1 MTARPLLSGAAIV
14 VAAAALSACGGGA
27 EAATTAKVDIR
38 AFDFQ
43 PDPLTIRKGTTVRFV
58 NHDQIHHTATA
69 GRRSEPKPGVFN
81 VRLGAAKDSDTPSTG
96 RFTFS
101 KAGTYRYF
109 CKFHPGGGMTAKVVV
124 K

>member
-1 MTARPLLSGAAIV
+1 MTARPLLSGVAVLA
-14 VAAAALSACGGGA
+14 AAAALSACGGGA
-27 EAATTAKVDIR
+27 EAATTAKVDIK

-43 PDPLTIRKGTTVRFV
+43 PDPLTVNKGTTVRFV

-69 GRRSEPKPGVFN
+69 GTRSKPKPGVFN
-81 VRLGAAKDSDTPSTG
+81 VKLAAAKDASTPSTG
-96 RFTFS
+96 RFTFK

-109 CKFHPGGGMTAKVVV
+109 CKFHPGAGMTAKVIV